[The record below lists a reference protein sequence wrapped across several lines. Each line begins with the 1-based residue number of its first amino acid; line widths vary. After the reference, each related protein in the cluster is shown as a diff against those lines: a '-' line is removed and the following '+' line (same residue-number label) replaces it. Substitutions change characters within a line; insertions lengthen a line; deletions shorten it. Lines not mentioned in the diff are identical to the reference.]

1 MKIGLRLAP
10 GVSEF
15 LAAGHKQ
22 SKPPNNCLCLTEY

>member
-10 GVSEF
+10 GVSWS

-22 SKPPNNCLCLTEY
+22 NKPPNNCLCLTEY